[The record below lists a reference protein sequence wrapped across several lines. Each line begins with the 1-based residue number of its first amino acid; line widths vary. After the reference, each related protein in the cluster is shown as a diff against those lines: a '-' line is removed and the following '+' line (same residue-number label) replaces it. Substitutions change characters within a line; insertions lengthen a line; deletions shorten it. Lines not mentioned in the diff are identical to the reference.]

1 MKKYLYMA
9 FIMILQVLLGI
20 LNCKTRYSV
29 LYAIPIGAL
38 TGILFGLFDNECSK
52 KK

>member
-1 MKKYLYMA
+1 MKQYLYMA
-9 FIMILQVLLGI
+9 CIMILQVLLGI
-20 LNCKTRYSV
+20 LICKTQYSA

-38 TGILFGLFDNECSK
+38 TGVLFGLFDDECSK